1 MVSKSNQEIDHY
13 NQEKIINLMEAIDN
27 HDDVN
32 NVYSNFIFSL
42 DKWRQPG
49 L

>member
-1 MVSKSNQEIDHY
+1 MAPKSNQEIDID

-32 NVYSNFIFSL
+32 NVYSNFIFS
-42 DKWRQPG
+42 
-49 L
+49 